1 MTLRLPFTEGVTDN
15 VAIAPDGRLAATFDD
30 GHIRLYAADGT
41 LIRDVV
47 SEAGQPLGLAFD
59 PEGERLAVGHV
70 GSASVQVYDG
80 RSLEPLAGPDV
91 SDLGREALARVAWS
105 HDSSILYAAG
115 ARHVGTYTILA
126 WDGNGDRRAIPAGP
140 NSVTGLHALPGGDLF
155 MTTDGPL
162 FARIGSDGARLRS
175 AGEKQQA
182 DFRLQCFDF
191 GLSFDG
197 TTVDFNIELGA
208 VDRVRFDF
216 SRLGAPLVDPPDDG
230 VTAPPKQDDMP
241 VKNWMN
247 GHPALDGVLLPMETR
262 DTAFLSGNSS

>member
-30 GHIRLYAADGT
+30 GHIRLYAADGA

-162 FARIGSDGARLRS
+162 LARIGSDGARLWS

-191 GLSFDG
+191 EVSSDG
-197 TTVDFNIELGA
+197 TTVEFQHRTRRGGSGA
-208 VDRVRFDF
+208 VRLFT
-216 SRLGAPLVDPPDDG
+216 SRGAARG
-230 VTAPPKQDDMP
+230 SA
-241 VKNWMN
+241 
-247 GHPALDGVLLPMETR
+247 GRRRHGAAEAG
-262 DTAFLSGNSS
+262 